1 MTYSRISRQQSK
13 ILLIAIVLTLLICMA
28 TVTVN
33 AKYKGNK
40 PLSVAFSSPFPSSA
54 KSQIETCQATV
65 TWTNMDPM
73 QSFNGAFLFTVD
85 GKNFKITS
93 ADVTFTYEG
102 AIVSPV
108 ASGASLLFYL
118 PQQTF
123 NGGESGTISV
133 YVVYNKPGIYN
144 WNIGIIQR

>member
-1 MTYSRISRQQSK
+1 MVTISRLQGK
-13 ILLIAIVLTLLICMA
+13 IVLIAIVLTLLFCASTTIA
-28 TVTVN
+28 Y
-33 AKYKGNK
+33 AKQKGSL

-54 KSQIETCQATV
+54 KSQIEICHATIK
-65 TWTNMDPM
+65 WTNMDPT

-85 GKNFKITS
+85 GKNFKIRS

-118 PQQTF
+118 PQQAF
-123 NGGESGTISV
+123 HGGESGTIIV